1 MPPAVWFKE
10 NGTEGSCCRGLSSG
24 FPKSRRNNILEGF
37 ADDKDLGKTEEFVAL
52 CAVYTTGSA
61 WEVHSGGGNKEGYMR
76 KT

>member
-37 ADDKDLGKTEEFVAL
+37 ADDKDLGRLRNLWPCVQ
-52 CAVYTTGSA
+52 CIQRAVPGRCTVG
-61 WEVHSGGGNKEGYMR
+61 EGI
-76 KT
+76 KKGT